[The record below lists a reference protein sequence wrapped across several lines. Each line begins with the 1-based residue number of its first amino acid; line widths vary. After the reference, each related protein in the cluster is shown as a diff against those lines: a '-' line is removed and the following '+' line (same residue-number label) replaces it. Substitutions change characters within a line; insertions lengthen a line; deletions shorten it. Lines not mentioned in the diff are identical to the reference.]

1 MKAIIEK
8 YGVDNYVVIFPEDDC
23 ETEPVNSL
31 DNAIKV
37 IGLYEQCGLG
47 EDGVLKLVGLVKRS
61 RMIEL
66 INGKWFWIDLDGI
79 EIGPFETK
87 EKARKD
93 ADLCGWSYDE
103 SMSGGLYGG
112 KPPRDIAKRRV
123 K

>member
-47 EDGVLKLVGLVKRS
+47 EDGVLKLVGLVK
-61 RMIEL
+61 
-66 INGKWFWIDLDGI
+66 G
-79 EIGPFETK
+79 
-87 EKARKD
+87 
-93 ADLCGWSYDE
+93 
-103 SMSGGLYGG
+103 
-112 KPPRDIAKRRV
+112 RV